1 MNFNDENNEEFRI
14 TESKREV
21 PEPDPVPEEPLP
33 EDQVP
38 ETEPGDQDYDD
49 YYPTEDSYAYDDEAD
64 ADTVEF
70 TQAKKKKPVK
80 KVHWALIA
88 VLLVVCVA
96 FLLVVGWIVLYRPKV
111 DPVVPFDTDPVETDR
126 PDTTDTSDTADTE
139 DTAQDPVTRPDDG
152 RYHIKNEDNYNILVV
167 GHDKLAALADV
178 TMIVNFNA
186 AEKKI
191 SVMQFPRD
199 TYVNPT
205 GVDSTAYL
213 YTNKMNEVF
222 SHYFSEAWTGTDE
235 EAQYMAALD
244 GVASVF
250 EKSLCIKIQHKVVVT
265 LDGFDKIVDAI
276 GGVDL
281 YVPYV
286 MQYEDPD
293 QNLFIN
299 LYPGYQHLTGNQAE
313 QFVRFRSGYIQ
324 ADIGRVN
331 AQKIFL
337 TAFFQKVK
345 YLVKAYDVNA
355 LTNLVSEVLKNVY
368 TDMTVSDVMYYAKN
382 IIGIDLSGVNMMTV
396 PGNMDYTGVYY
407 VVNRDATLSAVNTYF
422 NIYDKDI
429 TDSIFDR
436 PKTFYD
442 QFDAG
447 IYETYYAPANTVID
461 QVYNAED
468 IDEDSI
474 YIPTY

>member
-1 MNFNDENNEEFRI
+1 MKNNDGNTEEFKI
-14 TESKREV
+14 TEEQDKN
-21 PEPDPVPEEPLP
+21 
-33 EDQVP
+33 DQ
-38 ETEPGDQDYDD
+38 ETDFDEYYPQDDSYSYDD
-49 YYPTEDSYAYDDEAD
+49 PAD
-64 ADTVEF
+64 AGDTVEF
-70 TQAKKKKPVK
+70 SQPKKKKPVK

-96 FLLVVGWIVLYRPKV
+96 FLLVVGWIVLYRPAV
-111 DPVVPFDTDPVETDR
+111 DPNDVPFDTSETA
-126 PDTTDTSDTADTE
+126 DTADTADTRGPGESSETE
-139 DTAQDPVTRPDDG
+139 DTRQDPVNVPDDG
-152 RYHIKNEDNYNILVV
+152 KYHIKNADNYNILVV

-199 TYVNPT
+199 TYVDPN
-205 GVDSTAYL
+205 GVDSDAYL
-213 YTNKMNEVF
+213 YTYKINEMF
-222 SHYFSEAWTGTDE
+222 SHYLGDAWSGIDE
-235 EAQYMAALD
+235 DARYKAAID
-244 GVASVF
+244 GVASVL
-250 EKSLCIKIQHKVVVT
+250 EKSLCIKIQHRVLVT
-265 LDGFDKIVDAI
+265 LDGFDKIVDAV
-276 GGVDL
+276 GGVDM

-286 MQYEDPD
+286 MQYDDPE
-293 QNLFIN
+293 QGLYIN
-299 LYPGYQHLTGNQAE
+299 LYPGYQHLDGNQAE

-345 YLVKAYDVNA
+345 SLVKAYDVSA
-355 LTNLVSEVLKNVY
+355 LTNLATEVLKNVH

-382 IIGIDLSGVNMMTV
+382 VMGIDLSGVNMMTV
-396 PGNMDYTGVYY
+396 PGNMDPTGVWY
-407 VVNRDATLSAVNTYF
+407 VVNRDATLAAVNTYF

-442 QFDAG
+442 QYSPG
-447 IYETYYAPANTVID
+447 IYETYFSPANTVID
-461 QVYNAED
+461 QVYNGAD